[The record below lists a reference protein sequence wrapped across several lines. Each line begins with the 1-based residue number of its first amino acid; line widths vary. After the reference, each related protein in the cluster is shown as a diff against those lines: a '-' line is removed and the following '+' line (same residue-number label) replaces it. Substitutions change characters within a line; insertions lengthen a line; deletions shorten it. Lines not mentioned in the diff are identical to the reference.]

1 MKIEE
6 QSRSITVCINILIF
20 ELFLAFG
27 PCKAY
32 LKPAQ
37 KTRKDSEITKS
48 VLEPMSEI
56 PGGGCCGKF
65 RIKLFKVYI
74 TLFPLILVA
83 ILKAICVI

>member
-1 MKIEE
+1 MKYEE

-32 LKPAQ
+32 SKPAQ
-37 KTRKDSEITKS
+37 KTRKDR
-48 VLEPMSEI
+48 LEHTFGYFTMSEI

-74 TLFPLILVA
+74 TLLPLILVA
-83 ILKAICVI
+83 ILKATCVI